1 VSAFIH
7 INGLDFDI
15 FIRGVLVVLT
25 GVGVLMGSVYVL
37 LATNSGARTGLLLA
51 STGFFGWMVI
61 MGIIWW
67 IYGIGLQGD
76 PASWKVVEMNR
87 GDLTAAQLSQAATLG
102 QDLVPLEEQSSSAT
116 AALTDEFARAEEAQ
130 VPPTFGEWRGML
142 ASNRA
147 RGEAQAAVDAFLTNT
162 REFEAGTYI
171 PVAAFETG
179 GKDIRP
185 AKVCKPRIINSN
197 WSGCL
202 DRIGYRLKTVFV
214 QPLHPTHY
222 AMIMVQAATPASL
235 NVRPG
240 QAPPPKEID
249 ESQPLYT
256 IIMERDLGSKRL
268 PPAMITLG
276 SIVIFLVLVWRL
288 HDRDKREMAAR
299 SAYEASVGKR

>member
-7 INGLDFDI
+7 INGLDFGI

-25 GVGVLMGSVYVL
+25 GVGVLMGSIYVL

-51 STGFFGWMVI
+51 ATGFFGWMVI

-67 IYGIGLQGD
+67 IYGIGLKGD
-76 PASWKVVEMNR
+76 QATWKVIEMNR
-87 GDLTAAQLSQAATLG
+87 GDLTSAQLTHAADLG
-102 QDLVPLEEQSSSAT
+102 RDLVPLEEGSTSAA
-116 AALTDEFARAEEAQ
+116 AALTEAFQQAEATQ
-130 VPPTFGEWRGML
+130 TPPELAGWTGML

-147 RGEAQAAVDAFLTNT
+147 RGEAQAAVDAFLTNSK
-162 REFEAGTYI
+162 EFTAGTYV

-179 GKDIRP
+179 GKDVRP
-185 AKVCKPRIINSN
+185 AEVCKPRIIHST

-202 DRIGYRLKTVFV
+202 DRFGYRLKTVFV
-214 QPLHPTHY
+214 QPLHPPHY
-222 AMIMVQAATPASL
+222 AAIMVQAATPASL

-240 QAPPPKEID
+240 EAPPIKEVD
-249 ESQPLYT
+249 EAQPMYT

-276 SIVIFLVLVWRL
+276 SIVIFTVLVWKL

-299 SAYEASVGKR
+299 AAYEASVGTR